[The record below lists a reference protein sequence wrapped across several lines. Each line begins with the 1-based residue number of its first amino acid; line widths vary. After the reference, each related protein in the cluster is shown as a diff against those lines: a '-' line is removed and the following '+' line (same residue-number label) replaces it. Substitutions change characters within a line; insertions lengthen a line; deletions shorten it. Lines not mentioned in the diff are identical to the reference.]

1 MEELYERLQKSQEY
15 YAAELICNQD
25 RSPLYRYSKA
35 VSAYLKNA
43 ALTPY
48 KGGKLYPCGRNINMS
63 AQNAHIAV
71 RPEYSYTL
79 SCNMDLLKEKCP
91 EAAEFMEKEHFGKV
105 APILT
110 PHHIGGSGYTH
121 SFINYRR
128 ILKDGLTG
136 YIKRVTALPDC
147 DFKEAMLILLDGIEA
162 YRQRCIS
169 YLTEINADAS
179 LICALSRVPMH
190 SPENIY
196 EAIVAWN
203 FVYYIDGCDDIG
215 GLDRALYPYWKGE
228 DIRPVIRALYENIDE
243 NDAWSMPLGPDYNEL
258 TVQLIDACHSIRR
271 PSIQLLVT
279 EDMPDEVWQAAYR
292 SLASGC
298 GQPALYNWHLFKRE
312 INSRLPEVTE
322 DDIKYIA
329 FGGCTE
335 TMIEGLSNV
344 GSDDAGINTA
354 LIFDAFMR
362 EKLSTYDT
370 FDSFL
375 DGYLSETERVIA
387 ETCEILEQYRKT
399 RAEHRPQPVR
409 TLFIDDCIDKM
420 LDFNAGGARYNWS
433 VMNVAGL
440 INVIDSMVVI
450 KRLIFDEKAYSP
462 KEFIQKLDERDPVF
476 LAKCARVPKHGNDV
490 SEVNE
495 IASVISNRVYS
506 EFERH
511 TCTPGGRYFPVS
523 NQFTT
528 YEYAGLNVNA
538 TPDGRDKGEPLCD
551 SCGAVYG
558 RDKMGPTAMLSSVAS
573 LNLPKV
579 LGTPVTNIR
588 IARKNIPTLLK
599 PLVKGFFE
607 MGGMQLQVT
616 SASKEELLDALDHP
630 EKHENLIVRIG
641 GYSEYFNRL
650 TDVLK
655 KTVIERTEY

>member
-1 MEELYERLQKSQEY
+1 MKMEYEALRNAREY
-15 YAAELICNQD
+15 YLAELIVNRD
-25 RSPLYRYSKA
+25 RENIYRYSKA
-35 VSAYLKNA
+35 VSEYLKNA
-43 ALTPY
+43 ALAPY
-48 KGGKLYPCGRNINMS
+48 KGGKLYPCGKNINS
-63 AQNAHIAV
+63 YSKNADIAV

-79 SCNMDLLKEKCP
+79 VANMDLLKEKCP
-91 EAAEFMEKEHFGKV
+91 EGYEFMEKEHFGKV
-105 APILT
+105 APIFT
-110 PHHIGGSGYTH
+110 PHTIGGAGYTH

-128 ILKDGLTG
+128 ILKDGLIG
-136 YIKRVTALPDC
+136 YEKRVRALKDC
-147 DFKEAMLILLDGIEA
+147 DFKDAMLVLLEGIEA
-162 YRQRCIS
+162 FRQRCIS
-169 YLTEINADAS
+169 YLTEVNADPA
-179 LICALSRVPMH
+179 LIRALSRVPMH

-215 GLDRALYPYWKGE
+215 GLDRGLYPYWKGE
-228 DIRPVIRALYENIDE
+228 DIRPWIRELYENIDE

-258 TVQLIDACHSIRR
+258 TVQLIDACQSIRR

-279 EDMPDEVWQAAYR
+279 DDMPDEVWQAAYR

-298 GQPALYNWHLFKRE
+298 GQPALYNWKLFKRE
-312 INSRLPEVTE
+312 INRRLPEVTE
-322 DDIKYIA
+322 EDIKFLA

-354 LIFDAFMR
+354 LIFDEFMR
-362 EKLSTYDT
+362 GKLDAYDS

-375 DGYLSETERVIA
+375 NGYLTETEKVIA
-387 ETCEILEQYRKT
+387 ETCDILEAYRKT
-399 RAEHRPQPVR
+399 RAQFRPQPIR

-420 LDFNAGGARYNWS
+420 TDFNAGGARYNWS

-450 KRLIFDEKAYSP
+450 KKLIFDEKAYSP
-462 KEFIQKLDERDPVF
+462 KEFIEKLDNRDPEF
-476 LAKCARVPKHGNDV
+476 LLKCARVPKHGNDDAEV
-490 SEVNE
+490 SE
-495 IASVISNRVYS
+495 IAARISERVYS

-511 TCTPGGRYFPVS
+511 NCTPSGKYFAVS

-528 YEYAGLNVNA
+528 YEFAGLCVNA

-551 SCGAVYG
+551 SCSAIYG

-588 IARKNIPTLLK
+588 IAKKNIPTLLK

-616 SASKEELLDALDHP
+616 CASKEELLDAVKHP

-650 TDVLK
+650 TDPLK

>member
-1 MEELYERLQKSQEY
+1 MNTAYESLRNAREY
-15 YAAELICNQD
+15 YLAELIVNRD
-25 RSPLYRYSKA
+25 RKNIYRYSKA
-35 VSAYLKNA
+35 ASEYLKNA
-43 ALTPY
+43 TLSPY
-48 KGGKLYPCGRNINMS
+48 KGGKLYPSGRNINFS
-63 AQNAHIAV
+63 SLNADIAV

-79 SCNMDLLKEKCP
+79 AANMELLKQKSP
-91 EAAEFMEKEHFGKV
+91 EAYEFMEKEHFEKV
-105 APILT
+105 APIFT
-110 PHHIGGSGYTH
+110 PHTIGGSGYTH

-128 ILKDGLTG
+128 ILKDGLIG
-136 YIKRVTALPDC
+136 YEKRVMALPEG
-147 DFKEAMLILLDGIEA
+147 DFKDAMLVLLEGIEA
-162 YRQRCIS
+162 FRQRCLS
-169 YLTEINADAS
+169 YLTEVNADPA
-179 LICALSRVPMH
+179 LIKALSRVPRH

-203 FVYYIDGCDDIG
+203 FVYFIDGCDNIG
-215 GLDRALYPYWKGE
+215 GLDRGLYPYWKGE
-228 DIRPVIRALYENIDE
+228 DIRPILKELYQIIDE
-243 NDAWSMPLGPDYNEL
+243 NDSWSMPLGPDYNEL
-258 TVQLIDACHSIRR
+258 TVQLIDACQSMRR

-279 EDMPDEVWQAAYR
+279 DDMPEAVWQAAYR

-298 GQPALYNWHLFKRE
+298 GQPALYNWNLYKRE
-312 INSRLPEVTE
+312 INKRLPEVADADLT
-322 DDIKYIA
+322 YLA

-354 LIFDAFMR
+354 LIFDSFMR
-362 EKLSTYDT
+362 EKLSSFDT
-370 FDSFL
+370 FDAFL
-375 DGYLSETERVIA
+375 GAYLAETETVISET
-387 ETCEILEQYRKT
+387 CDILEAYRKT
-399 RAEHRPQPVR
+399 RAQFRPQPIR

-420 LDFNAGGARYNWS
+420 IDFNAGGARYNWS

-450 KRLIFDEKAYSP
+450 KKLIFDEKAYTP
-462 KEFIQKLDERDPVF
+462 EEFIQKLDERDAEF
-476 LAKCARVPKHGNDV
+476 LLKCARVPKHGNDI
-490 SEVNE
+490 SEVNS
-495 IASVISNRVYS
+495 IASVISERVYS
-506 EFERH
+506 EFEKH
-511 TCTPGGRYFPVS
+511 TCTPGGKYFAVS

-528 YEYAGLNVNA
+528 YEFAGLCVNA

-551 SCGAVYG
+551 SMSAVYG

-573 LNLPKV
+573 LNLSKV

-588 IARKNIPTLLK
+588 IAKKNIPALLK

-616 SASKEELLDALDHP
+616 SASKEELLDAVEHP

-650 TDVLK
+650 TDPLK

>member
-1 MEELYERLQKSQEY
+1 MEKLYQSLRNAREY
-15 YAAELICNQD
+15 YVAELMMNQD
-25 RSPLYRYSKA
+25 RQPIFRYSKA
-35 VSAYLKNA
+35 VSEYLKNA
-43 ALTPY
+43 TLTPY
-48 KGGKLYPCGRNINMS
+48 KGGKLYPCRRNINMN
-63 AQNAHIAV
+63 AQNADIAV

-79 SCNMDLLKEKCP
+79 FADMELLKKKCP
-91 EAAEFMEKEHFGKV
+91 EAHEFMEKEHFGKV

-110 PHHIGGSGYTH
+110 PHTVGGAGYTH

-128 ILKDGLTG
+128 ILKDGLIG
-136 YIKRVTALPDC
+136 YEKRVRALPDG
-147 DFKEAMLILLDGIEA
+147 DFKDAMLVLLKGIEA

-169 YLTEINADAS
+169 YLSEINADSA
-179 LICALSRVPMH
+179 LIDALSRVPMH
-190 SPENIY
+190 SPQNIY
-196 EAIVAWN
+196 EALVAWN

-215 GLDRALYPYWKGE
+215 GLDRGLYPYWKGE
-228 DIRPVIRALYENIDE
+228 DVRPILRELYGNIDE

-279 EDMPDEVWQAAYR
+279 DDMPDEVWQAAYR

-298 GQPALYNWHLFKRE
+298 GQPALYNWKLFKRE
-312 INSRLPEVTE
+312 INNRLPEVTE
-322 DDIKYIA
+322 ADLKFIA

-362 EKLSTYDT
+362 EKLSSYDT

-375 DGYLSETERVIA
+375 DGYLTKTESVIA
-387 ETCEILEQYRKT
+387 ETCEILEAYRKT
-399 RAEHRPQPVR
+399 RARFRPQPVR

-440 INVIDSMVVI
+440 VNVIDSMVVI
-450 KRLIFDEKAYSP
+450 KKLLFEEKAYAP
-462 KEFIQKLDERDPVF
+462 KEFIEKLDNRDPEF
-476 LAKCARVPKHGNDV
+476 LAKCARVPKHGNDDVEV
-490 SEVNE
+490 SE
-495 IASVISNRVYS
+495 IASRISERVYS
-506 EFERH
+506 EFEKH
-511 TCTPGGRYFPVS
+511 ACTPGGRYFAVS
-523 NQFTT
+523 NQFST
-528 YEYAGLNVNA
+528 YESAGIGVNA
-538 TPDGRDKGEPLCD
+538 TPDGRDKDEPLCD

-588 IARKNIPTLLK
+588 IAKKNIPTLLK
-599 PLVKGFFE
+599 PLVQGFFE

-616 SASKEELLDALDHP
+616 SASKEELLDALVHP

-650 TDVLK
+650 TPTLK